1 MDKIIG
7 VCGITCTDCP
17 AYKATQADDDAER
30 TRVAKMWSKEYGADI
45 KPEGINCD
53 GCTVLDGRHIG
64 HCGQCE
70 IRACGLGR
78 KVPSCAHCA
87 EYACEKLDKFFE
99 MVPQARETLD
109 GIKAGL
115 DA

>member
-17 AYKATQADDDAER
+17 AYKATRADDDAER
-30 TRVAKMWSKEYGADI
+30 EKVAETWSKEFNAEL
-45 KPEGINCD
+45 KPEDINCD
-53 GCTVLDGRHIG
+53 GCTALEGKHFG
-64 HCGQCE
+64 YCGQCE
-70 IRACGLGR
+70 IRACGLG
-78 KVPSCAHCA
+78 KEVDNCAHCSD
-87 EYACEKLDKFFE
+87 YACEKLGKFFE